1 MAGDSGVGYAGGVL
15 VRIGLAVVWLVSI
28 GTVSYS
34 LSQGCGW
41 GLLAVAAIF
50 NLAYLGRH
58 GVWFWDE

>member
-1 MAGDSGVGYAGGVL
+1 MV
-15 VRIGLAVVWLVSI
+15 VRLALAFLYLVSLAAA
-28 GTVSYS
+28 SYS

-41 GLLAVAAIF
+41 GLLAVAALF